1 MNAGRD
7 AFAGIVRLSASS
19 QVRST
24 TSGPVR
30 SEARAPFC
38 SAVKQPATTT
48 ACLARP

>member
-7 AFAGIVRLSASS
+7 AGIVRPSS
-19 QVRST
+19 FFQARST
-24 TSGPVR
+24 TPGR
-30 SEARAPFC
+30 SEAPPFC